1 MSVDDVL
8 LSTAERI
15 FAGTCTFDAIE
26 AAEADGWAPSVWS
39 ALAEAGLPW
48 ISVPERAGGVGGSLE
63 DALAVL
69 RIAGRHAAPVP
80 LAETGLLAGWLA
92 SSGGLQVA
100 EGPATLVP
108 GSARDTVALTGA
120 TLSGIAY
127 GVPWASRAGQLVVL
141 VANGTQWKVAT
152 VATSAV
158 AIESTVN
165 LAGEPRDTVHF
176 DSSPIGELAS
186 TTIDAEALERRGALT
201 RIMLMAG
208 AMERMNEITLAYTS
222 QRQQFGR
229 PVARFQLVQAHLVHL
244 AQDTAL
250 LGIAADA
257 AARAAA
263 VGEAAFEIAAA
274 RTLAGATVATAT
286 RAAHQAHGAMGM
298 TREYPLHH
306 LSRRLWSWRLEYGK
320 EYRWQLAVGA
330 HAAKA
335 GPDALYGLVT
345 G

>member
-26 AAEADGWAPSVWS
+26 AAEAEGWAPSVWS

-48 ISVPERAGGVGGSLE
+48 ISVPERAGGVGGNLE

-92 SSGGLQVA
+92 SSAGLQVG

-108 GSARDTVALTGA
+108 GSAHDTVALTGA

-141 VANGTQWKVAT
+141 VAHGTQWKLAT

-158 AIESTVN
+158 AIESAVN

-208 AMERMNEITLAYTS
+208 AME
-222 QRQQFGR
+222 
-229 PVARFQLVQAHLVHL
+229 
-244 AQDTAL
+244 
-250 LGIAADA
+250 
-257 AARAAA
+257 
-263 VGEAAFEIAAA
+263 
-274 RTLAGATVATAT
+274 
-286 RAAHQAHGAMGM
+286 
-298 TREYPLHH
+298 
-306 LSRRLWSWRLEYGK
+306 
-320 EYRWQLAVGA
+320 
-330 HAAKA
+330 
-335 GPDALYGLVT
+335 
-345 G
+345 